1 MRHILLTYFYL
12 KGNEKKVS
20 SKNIKEYEDLL
31 SDYNFF
37 RIHKSYIVNKAE
49 VTRYVRGEGGYVIM
63 SNKINL
69 DVSRRRKEEFLKLL
83 NKV

>member
-1 MRHILLTYFYL
+1 M
-12 KGNEKKVS
+12 VS

-37 RIHKSYIVNKAE
+37 RIHKSYIVNKTE
-49 VTRYVRGEGGYVIM
+49 VTRYIRGEGGYVIM
-63 SNKINL
+63 SNKVNL